1 MENIQLSLFGRMYP
15 ELFQVTTERI
25 LEPCLKKSQ
34 TPIFQCLQV
43 ANGQPQEWLEGER
56 LTPLGESLMLNIGEY
71 PSVENESTLS
81 EILEDNVPEKYY
93 LSPKAC
99 LGILRR
105 AKNKGRKLPDN
116 LRIAL
121 EQKVAEGGEVL
132 GLDFAHADSVV
143 RTYKDITPTLVQ
155 NMGRGGGQTPCIM
168 YEQRTIAIDQGGGKS
183 QCGITTELSP
193 TLTCTHGGE
202 PVIYS
207 EKRNVIPLRDEVTR
221 NKASNGL
228 GVGKV
233 GGPCPTLTTA
243 DIHSVFYEAYQH
255 HGYRESDTSGTL
267 TAGQNNTVRV
277 LAYGEKTGRRNILH
291 IMNRERIGQ
300 VRGVPFL
307 APVIDTI
314 KQLGRYTEAEVLAAV
329 INGLFTVF
337 IEKESA
343 SDDVPFGES
352 IPEEMQVDQEDE
364 NSIELAPGAV
374 IDLGEGEKANMV
386 NPGRPNPNFDPFVIA
401 VLKQI
406 GAALEIP
413 YEILIM
419 AFSSNYSASRAAILE
434 FFKVVKMYRAWF
446 VADFCQPIYEEWL
459 SEAVA
464 KGRIKA
470 PGFFTDPIIKD
481 AYCSAEWTGPS
492 AGQLDPTKEVE
503 AAEKRVQG
511 GYSTRE
517 REARELT
524 GTDFYKNIKQRKR
537 EEELLK
543 EVTGGAK
550 TDTQTVENINGR
562 EESDTENN
570 PDNDGG
576 QTEEETEE

>member
-1 MENIQLSLFGRMYP
+1 MDNIQLSLFGRTYP
-15 ELFQVTTERI
+15 ELFQVTAERI

-43 ANGQPQEWLEGER
+43 VNGQPQEWLEGAK

-71 PSVENESTLS
+71 PNVENESTLS

-93 LSPKAC
+93 LSAKAC

-132 GLDFAHADSVV
+132 GIDFAHADSVV

-267 TAGQNNTVRV
+267 TAGQNNTVRGDTPLIVTDKKAFEENQHGGYRETQINGTLRAARGV
-277 LAYGEKTGRRNILH
+277 LRRRVGNSD
-291 IMNRERIGQ
+291 NREYQ
-300 VRGVPFL
+300 
-307 APVIDTI
+307 D
-314 KQLGRYTEAEVLAAV
+314 K
-329 INGLFTVF
+329 
-337 IEKESA
+337 
-343 SDDVPFGES
+343 GEY
-352 IPEEMQVDQEDE
+352 P
-364 NSIELAPGAV
+364 
-374 IDLGEGEKANMV
+374 
-386 NPGRPNPNFDPFVIA
+386 
-401 VLKQI
+401 
-406 GAALEIP
+406 
-413 YEILIM
+413 
-419 AFSSNYSASRAAILE
+419 
-434 FFKVVKMYRAWF
+434 
-446 VADFCQPIYEEWL
+446 
-459 SEAVA
+459 
-464 KGRIKA
+464 
-470 PGFFTDPIIKD
+470 
-481 AYCSAEWTGPS
+481 
-492 AGQLDPTKEVE
+492 
-503 AAEKRVQG
+503 
-511 GYSTRE
+511 
-517 REARELT
+517 
-524 GTDFYKNIKQRKR
+524 
-537 EEELLK
+537 
-543 EVTGGAK
+543 
-550 TDTQTVENINGR
+550 
-562 EESDTENN
+562 
-570 PDNDGG
+570 
-576 QTEEETEE
+576 

>member
-1 MENIQLSLFGRMYP
+1 MENIQLSLFGRTYP

-116 LRIAL
+116 LRIVL

-233 GGPCPTLTTA
+233 GGPCLTLTTA

-267 TAGQNNTVRV
+267 TAGQNNTVRGDTPLIV
-277 LAYGEKTGRRNILH
+277 TDKKAFEENQHGGY
-291 IMNRERIGQ
+291 RETQ
-300 VRGVPFL
+300 
-307 APVIDTI
+307 
-314 KQLGRYTEAEVLAAV
+314 
-329 INGLFTVF
+329 INGTLRAAGGSYGGGSETL
-337 IEKESA
+337 ITESTKTKGNIPSTPKKSIKDLLKKA
-343 SDDVPFGES
+343 TQKVVYIIRRLTPVEGERLQGYPDDWTKYGADGN
-352 IPEEMQVDQEDE
+352 IIADTARYRAIG
-364 NSIELAPGAV
+364 NSICVYCAERLY
-374 IDLGEGEKANMV
+374 
-386 NPGRPNPNFDPFVIA
+386 
-401 VLKQI
+401 I
-406 GAALEIP
+406 GIIR
-413 YEILIM
+413 IL
-419 AFSSNYSASRAAILE
+419 
-434 FFKVVKMYRAWF
+434 
-446 VADFCQPIYEEWL
+446 Q
-459 SEAVA
+459 
-464 KGRIKA
+464 
-470 PGFFTDPIIKD
+470 
-481 AYCSAEWTGPS
+481 
-492 AGQLDPTKEVE
+492 
-503 AAEKRVQG
+503 
-511 GYSTRE
+511 
-517 REARELT
+517 
-524 GTDFYKNIKQRKR
+524 
-537 EEELLK
+537 EEEKDNERKDESLL
-543 EVTGGAK
+543 
-550 TDTQTVENINGR
+550 
-562 EESDTENN
+562 
-570 PDNDGG
+570 
-576 QTEEETEE
+576 

>member
-1 MENIQLSLFGRMYP
+1 M
-15 ELFQVTTERI
+15 
-25 LEPCLKKSQ
+25 
-34 TPIFQCLQV
+34 
-43 ANGQPQEWLEGER
+43 
-56 LTPLGESLMLNIGEY
+56 TPLGESLMLNIGEY

-267 TAGQNNTVRV
+267 TAGQNNTVRGDTPLIV
-277 LAYGEKTGRRNILH
+277 TDKKAFEENQHGGY
-291 IMNRERIGQ
+291 RETQ
-300 VRGVPFL
+300 
-307 APVIDTI
+307 
-314 KQLGRYTEAEVLAAV
+314 
-329 INGLFTVF
+329 INGTL
-337 IEKESA
+337 
-343 SDDVPFGES
+343 
-352 IPEEMQVDQEDE
+352 
-364 NSIELAPGAV
+364 
-374 IDLGEGEKANMV
+374 
-386 NPGRPNPNFDPFVIA
+386 
-401 VLKQI
+401 
-406 GAALEIP
+406 
-413 YEILIM
+413 
-419 AFSSNYSASRAAILE
+419 RAAGGGLTAE
-434 FFKVVKMYRAWF
+434 
-446 VADFCQPIYEEWL
+446 
-459 SEAVA
+459 
-464 KGRIKA
+464 GRK
-470 PGFFTDPIIKD
+470 
-481 AYCSAEWTGPS
+481 
-492 AGQLDPTKEVE
+492 L
-503 AAEKRVQG
+503 
-511 GYSTRE
+511 
-517 REARELT
+517 
-524 GTDFYKNIKQRKR
+524 
-537 EEELLK
+537 
-543 EVTGGAK
+543 
-550 TDTQTVENINGR
+550 
-562 EESDTENN
+562 
-570 PDNDGG
+570 
-576 QTEEETEE
+576 